1 MAKQN
6 NNKENLM
13 SGQASGYSSPN
24 GLIHM
29 DVKNRRGEIRA
40 HAPPMKLNVL
50 CNMVRKKTRVCTAP
64 VGWHEQ
70 LHTL

>member
-24 GLIHM
+24 GLMHM

-50 CNMVRKKTRVCTAP
+50 YNMMLRKNKSVHCTRRLA
-64 VGWHEQ
+64 
-70 LHTL
+70 